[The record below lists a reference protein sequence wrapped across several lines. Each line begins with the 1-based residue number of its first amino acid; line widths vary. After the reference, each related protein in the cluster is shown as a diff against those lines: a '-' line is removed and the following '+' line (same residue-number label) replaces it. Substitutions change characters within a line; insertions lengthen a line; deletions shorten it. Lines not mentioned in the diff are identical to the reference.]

1 MMSDETRFEHDNFT
15 VTLEW
20 SQFSG
25 TGETYSV
32 ITVPEPVH
40 KYYTPGSTSIQ
51 LVMRYNTHY
60 NVTVTATV
68 TLCGHR
74 NATTSKAIHYSE

>member
-1 MMSDETRFEHDNFT
+1 VIATRSNGIDFENGNFT

-20 SQFSG
+20 SRF

-32 ITVPEPVH
+32 ATIPEAVH
-40 KYYTPGSTSIQ
+40 KEYTPGSTSTSIQ
-51 LVMRYNTHY
+51 LAMRYNTQY
-60 NVTVTATV
+60 NVTITA

-74 NATTSKAIHYSE
+74 NATNFTIHYSE